1 MEQFVQSRLKMT
13 DVARLAGVSVATVS
27 RSLSGSPLVSD
38 ATRARIQTAVEAT
51 GYVVNQVASGLRLQR
66 SRQILV
72 LLPDIAN
79 PFFGEVVLGIEE
91 EAQRRGFGVLIGN
104 TGRSPAR
111 AAALARQFQTGAVDG
126 LVLLTGAC
134 PPGIPLDRLVAVSEH
149 VADAPVTVVSV
160 DNRAAARE
168 AVGHLRALGHRR
180 IAHIGG
186 PEGNI
191 LTRQRLQGLID
202 AQGQDHDAAM
212 VRFGDYSIA
221 SGEAAM
227 RAMLPSRPT
236 AVFCSNDEMA
246 IGAIRAAREA
256 GLRVPADISV
266 VGFDDIPFAGAYDPP
281 LTTIRQPRREMGR
294 VAARLLLATLA
305 GTDAPGPTILP
316 HTLVVRASS
325 GAAPTRNGV
334 S

>member
-1 MEQFVQSRLKMT
+1 MDQIAPPRLKMA

-27 RSLSGSPLVSD
+27 RALAGSPLVSD
-38 ATRARIQTAVEAT
+38 ETRARIEAAVQAT

-91 EAQRRGFGVLIGN
+91 EAQRQGYGVLIGN
-104 TGRSPAR
+104 TGRDSVR
-111 AAALARQFQTGAVDG
+111 ETALARQFQTGAVDG
-126 LVLLTGAC
+126 LVLLTGRKPA
-134 PPGIPLDRLVAVSEH
+134 GIPAARLVGVSEH
-149 VADAPVTVVSV
+149 IADPNVAAVSI
-160 DNRAAARE
+160 DNRAAACE
-168 AVGHLRALGHRR
+168 AVRYLRSLGHRR

-186 PEGNI
+186 PVGNI
-191 LTRQRLQGLID
+191 LTQQRYAGFLD
-202 AQGQDHDAAM
+202 AQENAVDPAL

-227 RAMLPSRPT
+227 RDLLTQHPT

-246 IGAIRAAREA
+246 IGAIRAARA
-256 GLRVPADISV
+256 NGLQVPNDLSV

-294 VAARLLLATLA
+294 VAARVLLAALSDEDVPRPALLA
-305 GTDAPGPTILP
+305 

-325 GAAPTRNGV
+325 GPVGV
-334 S
+334 